1 MHTMRDDKSA
11 VRLER
16 RRDVAR
22 KLGVSESQVLKF
34 ERAGLLR
41 RVKIPGLRAVRYDA
55 DESAALARRW
65 IEDSK
70 HGARGAGGAKQK
82 MGDEPHAKRWGWL
95 KNGNRPGD
103 VSKAPRCG
111 ARTRQHTLCREPAM
125 RNGRCRMHGGMSTG
139 PRTPAG
145 LEHSRQARWKH
156 GARSR
161 EIREVLRANRERWR
175 SLMALL
181 GGSQN
186 YARLQPGFE
195 SPTGMAPFR
204 SSRLPE
210 SFERPDGSVEVV
222 L

>member
-1 MHTMRDDKSA
+1 MRDDKSA

-111 ARTRQHTLCREPAM
+111 ARTTAHAVSRAGHAERAVSDARRNEHRPAHAS
-125 RNGRCRMHGGMSTG
+125 RARTQSTG
-139 PRTPAG
+139 AVETWSSVPRNTGSAPGEPRTLA
-145 LEHSRQARWKH
+145 ESH
-156 GARSR
+156 GATRGKPELCSATTRVRIPNGKGTLPVIPFTR
-161 EIREVLRANRERWR
+161 EFRA
-175 SLMALL
+175 A
-181 GGSQN
+181 
-186 YARLQPGFE
+186 
-195 SPTGMAPFR
+195 
-204 SSRLPE
+204 
-210 SFERPDGSVEVV
+210 
-222 L
+222 